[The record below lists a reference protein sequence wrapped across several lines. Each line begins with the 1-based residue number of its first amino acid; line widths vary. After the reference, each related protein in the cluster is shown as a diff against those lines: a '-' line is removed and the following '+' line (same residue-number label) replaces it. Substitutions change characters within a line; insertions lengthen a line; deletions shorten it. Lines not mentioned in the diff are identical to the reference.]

1 MASQVGHNIMRAIAP
16 LSVCVATGLCGGCGG
31 GVALMHPAHTL
42 PPSEVMMGAGV
53 SGNFVL
59 GDAADAIDEAA
70 ATRGQAGAAVTDE
83 SQATFLAGGIA
94 QTLMTPGV
102 APWVGARV
110 GIGHDSEAGI
120 TYTGRYARL
129 DARHAFEGEHVA
141 LSAGLGASGRLMQTG
156 SYRPQ
161 ADDPTCDASD
171 PGCGTSVYGQVDATG
186 EIPDLDEGA
195 VTGWGIDVPI
205 IVGWR
210 STARLLQAYGG
221 VRAGHERVWG
231 EYAWQVSPDEVREAD
246 MRGHRSF
253 AGGLVGLLVSIDP
266 FWAGLEVS
274 SAYHWGNGALDVRV
288 GDDSENLSADVR
300 GWSLTPTA
308 AFGARF

>member
-1 MASQVGHNIMRAIAP
+1 
-16 LSVCVATGLCGGCGG
+16 
-31 GVALMHPAHTL
+31 MHPAHTL
-42 PPSEVMMGAGV
+42 PPSEVTMGAGV

-246 MRGHRSF
+246 MRGYRTF

>member
-1 MASQVGHNIMRAIAP
+1 MASQVGHNIMRAIAR
-16 LSVCVATGLCGGCGG
+16 LSACAMTGLCVGCGG

-42 PPSEVMMGAGV
+42 APSQVTMGAGV

-59 GDAADAIDEAA
+59 GDANEAIDDAA
-70 ATRGQAGAAVTDE
+70 ATRGQAGVAVTDE

-102 APWVGARV
+102 APWVGARA

-129 DARHAFEGEHVA
+129 DARHAFEGESVA

-161 ADDPTCDASD
+161 ADDPTCNESE
-171 PGCGTSVYGQVDATG
+171 PGCGTSVHGRVDATG
-186 EIPDLDEGA
+186 EIPDLDEGS
-195 VTGWGIDVPI
+195 VTGWGVDVPV

-210 STARLLQAYGG
+210 STARVVQAYGG
-221 VRAGHERVWG
+221 VRVGHERVWG
-231 EYAWQVSPDEVREAD
+231 DYAWQVSPDEVSEAE
-246 MRGHRSF
+246 MRGYRTF
-253 AGGLVGLLVSIDP
+253 AGGLIGLLVSIDP
-266 FWAGLEVS
+266 LWAGIEIA
-274 SAYHWGNGALDVRV
+274 SAYHWGSGELDIQTGR
-288 GDDSENLSADVR
+288 DTENLSAEVR

-308 AFGARF
+308 AIGARF